1 MVTTSSQRGFQV
13 PTNFGDTNVW
23 GPELNFTLAALDAIL
38 GGSVTFP
45 SSTYGT
51 AATLSSSQAQ
61 CGLINLT
68 GAAAGTF
75 TLTLPS
81 SNFALGFYA
90 INNAFTSSYGTVC
103 TNGSGPTVTVP
114 AGQVDEILSIG
125 TAVVS
130 MSDGGTF

>member
-1 MVTTSSQRGFQV
+1 MVATSSQRGFSI
-13 PTNFGDTNVW
+13 PTNLGDTNVW
-23 GPELNFTLAALDAIL
+23 GPELNFTLNALDTIL
-38 GGSVTFP
+38 GGTTNLP

-51 AATLSSSQAQ
+51 SLTLSSSMAQ
-61 CGLINLT
+61 TGLINLT
-68 GAAAGTF
+68 GAATGTF

-90 INNAFTSSYGTVC
+90 INNAFTSSYGVLC